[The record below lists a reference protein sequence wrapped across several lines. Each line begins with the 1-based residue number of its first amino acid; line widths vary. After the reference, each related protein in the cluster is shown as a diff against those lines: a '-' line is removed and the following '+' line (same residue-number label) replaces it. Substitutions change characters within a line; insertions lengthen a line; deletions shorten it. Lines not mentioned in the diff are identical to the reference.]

1 MAPSYRSESRPL
13 STKDR
18 FTLLTIA
25 AFVIGVLALM
35 RMDTAGWVF
44 HYEDHFIEI
53 VETAPPPKLDFIVE
67 KVEANAVR
75 ISLDLE
81 NISLVEFCSGKDQGQ
96 AKGHAHIFLDGKKQG
111 SFYIMEHTLEN
122 LSKGVHSVTV
132 SLNQPP
138 SHKVLSWKG
147 EPVSV
152 TKSFRIH

>member
-1 MAPSYRSESRPL
+1 MAHGYQSASKPL

-18 FTLLTIA
+18 FTIFAIA

-44 HYEDHFIEI
+44 HYEDHFIEV
-53 VETAPPPKLDFIVE
+53 VETAPPPKLDYIIE
-67 KVEANAVR
+67 KVGKNSVR

-138 SHKVLSWKG
+138 SHKVLSWKS
-147 EPVSV
+147 EPISV
-152 TKSFRIH
+152 TKSFRIN